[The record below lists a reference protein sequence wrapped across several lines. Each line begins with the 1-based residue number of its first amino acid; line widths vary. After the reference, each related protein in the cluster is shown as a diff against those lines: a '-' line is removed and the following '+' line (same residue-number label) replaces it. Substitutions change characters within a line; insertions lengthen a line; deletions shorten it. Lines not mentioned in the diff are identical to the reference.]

1 MAKCPTPN
9 THRANRSPVF
19 LVGELRW
26 PGHDLVVRI
35 RNISA
40 GGVLVQ
46 GDGLPPTG
54 TSLDFRRAD
63 LTVRAEVV
71 WSEAKFA
78 GLRFDNAMIQA
89 GLLRSVP
96 PHPPAPDP
104 GDYRRPGFRPRR
116 LSEAEQAWIRTLSR
130 D

>member
-1 MAKCPTPN
+1 MAKGSTSRKN
-9 THRANRSPVF
+9 RADRSPVF

-26 PGHDLVVRI
+26 PGHELVVRI
-35 RNISA
+35 RNISV

-54 TSLDFRRAD
+54 TRLDFRRAA

-71 WSEAKFA
+71 WSEAGFA
-78 GLRFDNAMIQA
+78 GLRFDHAMVQS

-96 PHPPAPDP
+96 LQPPAPDP

-116 LSEAEQAWIRTLSR
+116 LSQAERAWIHTLGR